1 MRWFVLFAVF
11 CVAVALGAA
20 LDQAPQYDGGELVM
34 TGVVLAG
41 NSFGGPNLHPGD
53 GDDNDKP
60 KCGFW
65 CRLGRFGKKV
75 GTAFVSLVGWVFCVV
90 TDCSVTLVW

>member
-1 MRWFVLFAVF
+1 MRWVILLAVF
-11 CVAVALGAA
+11 CVAVAIGAE
-20 LDQAPQYDGGELVM
+20 LDQTPQYDGGEVAM
-34 TGVVLAG
+34 MDVALAG
-41 NSFGGPNLHPGD
+41 NSYGGPNLHPGD

-75 GTAFVSLVGWVFCVV
+75 GTAVVGFIIWMY
-90 TDCSVTLVW
+90 CSVNECTPTIIY